1 MRMIRRIPVALLV
14 AGLAG
19 NFLSPAVET
28 TPLPLVHPRVT
39 TGESARLTSGFIE
52 NRGQW
57 SGSARFAARRGS
69 VAAALEPD
77 RIRLRLDAADA
88 ATVELVFEGAS
99 SRVTLEGEE
108 QRPGV
113 YNFISGNI
121 ASAWQMNVP
130 AFHSVI
136 YRGMYAGV
144 DVRLRE
150 QSRHFEYDLIVSPR
164 RRFAAGG
171 CSRRRRIVARSRC

>member
-1 MRMIRRIPVALLV
+1 MRMIRRIPVALLL

-19 NFLSPAVET
+19 NFLSPTVET
-28 TPLPLVHPRVT
+28 TPLHLVRPGVNA
-39 TGESARLTSGFIE
+39 GEATRLTSGFIE

-57 SGSARFAARRGS
+57 SGAARFAARRGS

-77 RIRLRLDAADA
+77 RIRLRLDAADP

-99 SRVTLEGEE
+99 SRVTLEGEG
-108 QRPGV
+108 QLPGL

-121 ASAWQMNVP
+121 ASAWQMNVH
-130 AFHSVI
+130 AFDKVT

-150 QSRHFEYDLIVSPR
+150 IGRASC
-164 RRFAAGG
+164 GK
-171 CSRRRRIVARSRC
+171 